1 MVRNMDQQLESL
13 DRRLIALG
21 RCCCDIIERAA
32 LTLHDQDDTK
42 IQKVF
47 ELDGKIDHQAMELQ
61 QYCMYLMLMRNP
73 VAGDLRS
80 VTAAMHMAQDMERIG
95 DQAADLTQIVRF
107 VDVQAFT
114 GATDILRMAAKTTDM
129 VRLAMDSYLYGD
141 AAKAQSVIQTDDEVD
156 ALFTRVRQELIDLI
170 ARDAKQAASCMDFLM
185 IAKYFERIGDHAQ
198 NIADW
203 VLYVLQGELP
213 ARNDTREK

>member
-1 MVRNMDQQLESL
+1 MVHNMDRQLQSL
-13 DRRLIALG
+13 DGRLITLG
-21 RCCCDIIERAA
+21 GCCCEIIESAA
-32 LTLHDQDDTK
+32 QTLHEQGDTQ

-47 ELDGKIDHQAMELQ
+47 ELDERIDHQAMEIQ
-61 QYCMYLMLMRNP
+61 QYCMYLMLMRTP
-73 VAGDLRS
+73 VASDLRS
-80 VTAAMHMAQDMERIG
+80 VTAAMRMAQDMERIG

-114 GATDILRMAAKTTDM
+114 GATNILQMAAKTTDM
-129 VRLAMDSYLYGD
+129 VRLAMDSYLYND
-141 AAKAQSVIQTDDEVD
+141 AAKAQAVIQMDDEVD

-170 ARDAKQAASCMDFLM
+170 ARDAQQAASCMDFLM

-213 ARNDTREK
+213 ARDDTRQK